1 MEFQFEKGMKKTAET
16 LVQNENTAKTMG
28 SGSLPVFATPAMAAL
43 MEQAASTL
51 VDQTVDLEW
60 TSVGIQLAIEHI
72 AATPEGMQVWAEAEL
87 TAVDGRKLTFSL
99 SAWDEKEQIGKG
111 THERFLVKKAA
122 FLEKTLKKGQ

>member
-1 MEFQFEKGMKKTAET
+1 MEFQFEKGMKKNAET

-72 AATPEGMQVWAEAEL
+72 AATPEGMQVRAEAEL
-87 TAVDGRKLTFSL
+87 TAVEGRKLIFSL

>member
-51 VDQTVDLEW
+51 VDQAVDLEW

-72 AATPEGMQVWAEAEL
+72 AATPEGMQVRAEAEL

>member
-1 MEFQFEKGMKKTAET
+1 MEFQFEKGMKKNAET

>member
-72 AATPEGMQVWAEAEL
+72 AATPEGMQVRAEAEL

>member
-72 AATPEGMQVWAEAEL
+72 AATPEGMQVRAEAEL
-87 TAVDGRKLTFSL
+87 TAVEGRKLIFSL

>member
-1 MEFQFEKGMKKTAET
+1 MEFQFEKGMKKTAEM

>member
-1 MEFQFEKGMKKTAET
+1 MEFQFEKGMKKNAET

-51 VDQTVDLEW
+51 VDQAVDLEW

-72 AATPEGMQVWAEAEL
+72 AATPEGMQVRAEAEL

>member
-1 MEFQFEKGMKKTAET
+1 MEFQFEKGMKKNAET

-72 AATPEGMQVWAEAEL
+72 AATPEGMQVRAEAEL